1 MSCKPSIDT
10 YSMMCRC
17 PVGNAAR
24 IKLLADEANVTIS
37 NFVAEM
43 VNERVKGVPLIEKAK
58 EWIAAHREKNKVRR
72 EKVDEAFAIGKYKNP
87 KKLGRPK
94 KRGRP
99 RGTAARS
106 AHARGASQ

>member
-24 IKLLADEANVTIS
+24 IKLLADEVNVTIS

-43 VNERVKGVPLIEKAK
+43 VNERVKGVPLTEKAK

-72 EKVDEAFAIGKYKNP
+72 E
-87 KKLGRPK
+87 
-94 KRGRP
+94 
-99 RGTAARS
+99 
-106 AHARGASQ
+106 

>member
-1 MSCKPSIDT
+1 
-10 YSMMCRC
+10 MMCRC

-24 IKLLADEANVTIS
+24 IKLLADEANVME
-37 NFVAEM
+37 VRLM
-43 VNERVKGVPLIEKAK
+43 YRVFGDCDVIQ
-58 EWIAAHREKNKVRR
+58 
-72 EKVDEAFAIGKYKNP
+72 
-87 KKLGRPK
+87 

>member
-43 VNERVKGVPLIEKAK
+43 VNERVKGVPLTEKAK

-72 EKVDEAFAIGKYKNP
+72 EKVDEAFAIGKYKNR

-99 RGTAARS
+99 RGTAARA